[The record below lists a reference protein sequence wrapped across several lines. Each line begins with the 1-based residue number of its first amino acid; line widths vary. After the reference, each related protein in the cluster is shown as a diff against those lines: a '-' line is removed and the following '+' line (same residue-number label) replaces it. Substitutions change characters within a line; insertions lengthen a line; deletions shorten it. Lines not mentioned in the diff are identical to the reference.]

1 MTKPAII
8 RYPRF
13 SLETAR
19 EKYFQSILHLFL
31 PYRKD
36 VQLKPRQFP
45 TYEIFYETGSVRYS
59 GDKNILSVKEIVDS
73 NMSRYVKDTE
83 NLEDA
88 ERVFDARGPQEDAW
102 CELCPET
109 ELDRQECI
117 EEGKLTTA
125 VEEENSDQ
133 LIPDL
138 NRNNNSKSS
147 TANLLLSTFS
157 KNDIVPLLQ
166 TLNVKQNEVFFKVRD
181 WCIKKK
187 NGQHPDPFSCFI
199 TGGAGTG
206 KSHLIKCIFYE
217 ATLLLA
223 HISENPDDQTVL
235 LTAPTGTAAFNI
247 KGLTIHSALGIFKS
261 LSLDHALLSED
272 KLNSLRSKLE
282 NLQIM
287 IIDEISMVNK
297 RLFFIHERLRQIKKM
312 PESCPFG
319 GVSIIA
325 VGDFYQLPPVR
336 TKTIDKLYVNDPSN
350 PMNQLWNDLFSIVE
364 LDEIMRQREDRYFAE
379 LLNRLRVKNKN
390 EKLSEIDKITLQQ
403 RIQEGHVDVLHIC
416 STNEEIKVFNNEMI
430 LKVCG
435 EPKLIEAED
444 YVKDKTSGKLTRRTS
459 HFTKTDV
466 CLPSSILLAEG
477 ARIMLI
483 RNEDTL
489 DGLVVNG
496 VMGTVMCISF
506 ESISSLPDIIF
517 IHFDNE
523 RIGIN
528 AQIQRFINEKRCVG
542 LRPSCEQ
549 VPVKNGVRK
558 QYPLQLAWACTIHKV
573 QGMTV
578 KDCVVD
584 LNKWFAYG
592 QAYVALSRATSI
604 DGLYLK
610 NIDIKKLEKKIYCDP
625 DIIKGISSMTK
636 YIKDQNQ
643 DEPCENSTV
652 VMYHNIQGLHQHKL
666 DLENNKHF
674 LNADFICLTET
685 WCNVN
690 SVFTEIKHFAGRHR
704 LRSLSYDDNSSLH
717 RELVQLQHGGV
728 GVYHKLGI
736 PF

>member
-1 MTKPAII
+1 
-8 RYPRF
+8 
-13 SLETAR
+13 
-19 EKYFQSILHLFL
+19 
-31 PYRKD
+31 
-36 VQLKPRQFP
+36 
-45 TYEIFYETGSVRYS
+45 
-59 GDKNILSVKEIVDS
+59 
-73 NMSRYVKDTE
+73 
-83 NLEDA
+83 
-88 ERVFDARGPQEDAW
+88 
-102 CELCPET
+102 
-109 ELDRQECI
+109 
-117 EEGKLTTA
+117 
-125 VEEENSDQ
+125 
-133 LIPDL
+133 
-138 NRNNNSKSS
+138 
-147 TANLLLSTFS
+147 
-157 KNDIVPLLQ
+157 
-166 TLNVKQNEVFFKVRD
+166 
-181 WCIKKK
+181 
-187 NGQHPDPFSCFI
+187 
-199 TGGAGTG
+199 
-206 KSHLIKCIFYE
+206 
-217 ATLLLA
+217 
-223 HISENPDDQTVL
+223 
-235 LTAPTGTAAFNI
+235 
-247 KGLTIHSALGIFKS
+247 
-261 LSLDHALLSED
+261 
-272 KLNSLRSKLE
+272 
-282 NLQIM
+282 
-287 IIDEISMVNK
+287 
-297 RLFFIHERLRQIKKM
+297 M

-336 TKTIDKLYVNDPSN
+336 TKNVDKLYINDPSN

-403 RIQEGHVDVLHIC
+403 RIQEGPDDVLHIC

-489 DGLVVNG
+489 DGLVNG

-584 LNKWFAYG
+584 LNKCFAYG

-610 NIDIKKLEKKIYCDP
+610 NIVIEKLEKKYFVTL
-625 DIIKGISSMTK
+625 ISSK
-636 YIKDQNQ
+636 GY
-643 DEPCENSTV
+643 
-652 VMYHNIQGLHQHKL
+652 
-666 DLENNKHF
+666 
-674 LNADFICLTET
+674 
-685 WCNVN
+685 
-690 SVFTEIKHFAGRHR
+690 
-704 LRSLSYDDNSSLH
+704 
-717 RELVQLQHGGV
+717 LQ
-728 GVYHKLGI
+728 
-736 PF
+736 